1 MRFERTKSGN
11 QDTRGGLL
19 AYPAPIPSLFQRP
32 LLERALPTDHMRDT
46 GEFGYILIFI
56 YATLVDH
63 RYMVTDTRAR
73 HFLTIIR
80 KSAMNL
86 LVANFK
92 FARLI
97 CC

>member
-32 LLERALPTDHMRDT
+32 LLERALPTDHIPDT

-56 YATLVDH
+56 YATLADH

-73 HFLTIIR
+73 HFLTLIR
-80 KSAMNL
+80 KIGNE
-86 LVANFK
+86 FIGCK
-92 FARLI
+92 F
-97 CC
+97 